1 MYSGTPQPISEHMN
15 WHMLLCHSLSLPG
28 SPFIVSSFP
37 FHSITASINVGIQ
50 TSRYNATF
58 IIVAEEKIRY
68 ITPQELIDSWNKLNN
83 TQEGVL
89 AGLLD
94 NYLGTQAIL
103 CKDILDL
110 TDLINRLKETA
121 LMHDPSGLMNYVD
134 LLISSAKAGVKEG
147 SANELLITQL
157 TTARKTLQLLH
168 ELRKKDRQISS
179 DLVILVDV
187 LDLVR
192 REMMRR
198 ITLGANDRADEERK
212 PCSLY
217 NELRLK
223 LPLDMYGK

>member
-1 MYSGTPQPISEHMN
+1 MSDKWRASLALLDSGSCD
-15 WHMLLCHSLSLPG
+15 LL
-28 SPFIVSSFP
+28 F
-37 FHSITASINVGIQ
+37 
-50 TSRYNATF
+50 
-58 IIVAEEKIRY
+58 VAETWYFGHDIY
-68 ITPQELIDSWNKLNN
+68 TPQELIDSWNKLNN
-83 TQEGVL
+83 TQEGALV
-89 AGLLD
+89 GLLD

-103 CKDILDL
+103 RKDILDL
-110 TDLINRLKETA
+110 TDLNDRLKETA

-134 LLISSAKAGVKEG
+134 LLISSAKEGVKDG

-157 TTARKTLQLLH
+157 TTARKTLQLLN
-168 ELRKKDRQISS
+168 ELKKKDRQIGS

-187 LDLVR
+187 LELVR

-223 LPLDMYGK
+223 LPLDMMDKAPPALKTQSMVSKGALYE